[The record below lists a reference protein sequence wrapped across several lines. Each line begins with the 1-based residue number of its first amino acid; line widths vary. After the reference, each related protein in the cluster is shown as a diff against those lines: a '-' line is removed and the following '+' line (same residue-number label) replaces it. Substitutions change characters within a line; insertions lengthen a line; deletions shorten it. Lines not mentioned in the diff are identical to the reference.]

1 MLRATGGHV
10 AEPVGCIFTNLPPLR
25 YDSDTQLSAG
35 HTEYPSPEGFWVV
48 GLPRPPAK
56 GTGNDGVEGG
66 PTMPWATTHSAA
78 VSNSQSSG
86 ERLLPTGLGHTSSG
100 RRFWVAVAA
109 GTDTMG
115 RGAAWKETGPIG
127 PGGSP
132 GRHGQE
138 AGPLRSSTGSK
149 LERVPRGGV
158 HNLQGGVSRRVK

>member
-1 MLRATGGHV
+1 MLSATGGQV
-10 AEPVGCIFTNLPPLR
+10 AGPAGCIFTNLPPPR
-25 YDSDTQLSAG
+25 YDPGTQLSAG

-48 GLPRPPAK
+48 GPPRPPAK

-66 PTMPWATTHSAA
+66 PTMTRAPTHSAA
-78 VSNSQSSG
+78 VSNSQPSG
-86 ERLLPTGLGHTSSG
+86 ERLLPTGLGHTSPG
-100 RRFWVAVAA
+100 RRFWAAVAA

-158 HNLQGGVSRRVK
+158 TTYRAGFHDA